1 MKPAQI
7 LPELLPE
14 TLYLQLTEFKHMHNA
29 ADSNKVGIIDT
40 RCLLVREPNNFPGC
54 YKTIYRAI
62 SAGYKASM
70 TSRQLASM
78 VAARRMA
85 QTPTWTPRITPCT
98 TTAPSLTATK

>member
-54 YKTIYRAI
+54 
-62 SAGYKASM
+62 
-70 TSRQLASM
+70 
-78 VAARRMA
+78 
-85 QTPTWTPRITPCT
+85 
-98 TTAPSLTATK
+98 